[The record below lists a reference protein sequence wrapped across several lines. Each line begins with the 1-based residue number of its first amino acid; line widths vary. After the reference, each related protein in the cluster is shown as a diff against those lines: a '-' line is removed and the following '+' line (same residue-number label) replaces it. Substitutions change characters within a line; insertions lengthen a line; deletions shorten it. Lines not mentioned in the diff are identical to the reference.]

1 MMIRGYDAFL
11 SAKDRKAIRC
21 GIDNVPELS
30 RALKPFQRAVVAW
43 SLRQGRAAMFEG
55 TGLGKTLQQLS
66 WARAVADYEDAKV
79 LVLTPLAVAEQ
90 TVEEADKFSIAGV
103 GYARDQGD
111 VRSQIIVT
119 NYERFEKF
127 DPGRFAGI
135 VLDESGIIK
144 NREGWYRAELT
155 EAFSDTPWRLCCT
168 ATPAPNDYAEIG
180 QHAEFLGV
188 MSSAEMLATFFVH
201 DGSIRADDETAGSN
215 GWRLKRHAVQ
225 DFWRWLT
232 SWAVVIQHPRD
243 LGFDDPS
250 YDLPA
255 LSIDEVLVDDGM
267 SAPDGMLFSIET
279 LTLSDRIRARRVTV
293 EARVKAAVD
302 LVLREPKEPW
312 IVWCNLN
319 AEADMAERMLAGV
332 GALQVSGSDDVDVKI
347 SRLLGFKTGKPPILV
362 SKPTI
367 AGHGMNWQHC
377 ASAVFVGL
385 TDSFEQVYQAIR
397 RTWRF
402 GQQRPV
408 KVYFVS
414 ARSEGSVLANVRRKE
429 VAFSRMLDAMAEHM
443 RDFQKESVLSEG
455 RLRCAVYDPQRAME
469 LPSWLMSGPD

>member
-1 MMIRGYDAFL
+1 MTIQGYGEFL
-11 SAKDRKAIRC
+11 SAKDRKAVRC
-21 GIDNVPELS
+21 GIDEIPELPDS
-30 RALKPFQRAVVAW
+30 LKPFQRAVVEW
-43 SLRQGRAAMFEG
+43 SLRQGRTAMFEG

-66 WARAVADYEDAKV
+66 WARAVADCEDAQV
-79 LVLTPLAVAEQ
+79 LILTPLAVAEQ
-90 TVEEADKFSIAGV
+90 TVEEATKFGITGV
-103 GYARDQGD
+103 GYARDSGAI
-111 VRSQIIVT
+111 RSPIVVT
-119 NYERFEKF
+119 NYERFERF
-127 DPGRFAGI
+127 DPRRFAGI

-144 NREGWYRAELT
+144 NRDGYYRAELT
-155 EAFSDTPWRLCCT
+155 EAFSATPWRLCCT

-188 MSSAEMLATFFVH
+188 MSTAEMLATFFVH
-201 DGSIRADDETAGSN
+201 DGAIRADDDAAGSG

-225 DFWRWLT
+225 DFWRWFA
-232 SWAVVIQHPRD
+232 SWSVVIQHPRD

-250 YDLPA
+250 YDLPT
-255 LSIDEVLVDDGM
+255 LSVDEVIVEDGT
-267 SAPDGMLFSIET
+267 AVPDGMLFSVEA
-279 LTLSDRIRARRVTV
+279 LTLSDRIRARRDTV

-302 LVLREPKEPW
+302 LVLREPREPW

-319 AEADMAERMLAGV
+319 SEADLAERMLFKV
-332 GALQVSGSDDVDVKI
+332 GALQVSGGDDVDVKVG
-347 SRLLGFKTGKPPILV
+347 RLLGFKAGKPPILV

-377 ASAVFVGL
+377 ARAVFVGL

-402 GQQRPV
+402 GQRHPV

-414 ARSEGSVLANVRRKE
+414 ARSEGSVLANVKRKE
-429 VAFSRMLDAMAEHM
+429 AAFTRMLDAMAEHM

-455 RLRCAVYDPQRAME
+455 RLRCAVYDPQRSME
-469 LPSWLMSGPD
+469 LPDWLTSGPD